1 MAKVRDRE
9 GVEGWRIKRSEESP
23 GRRKDSERRQQCRK
37 DHRAGKDFEAHWVK
51 IRGSKY

>member
-37 DHRAGKDFEAHWVK
+37 DPRAGK
-51 IRGSKY
+51 ISKRTG